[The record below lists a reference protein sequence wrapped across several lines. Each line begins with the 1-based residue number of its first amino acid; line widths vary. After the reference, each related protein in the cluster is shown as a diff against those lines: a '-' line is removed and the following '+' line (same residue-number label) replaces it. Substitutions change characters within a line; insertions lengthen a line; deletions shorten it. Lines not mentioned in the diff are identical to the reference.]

1 MTQRDVI
8 NLKVWPRWMSKRM
21 AALYTSYSEKQID
34 RLIANGSLPFI
45 KLRMNNQKR
54 GCQLRIDR
62 KDLDRLMME
71 NKKDFQQIKKDVLSD
86 I

>member
-1 MTQRDVI
+1 MKQHEMI

-34 RLIANGSLPFI
+34 RLIASGSLPFI
-45 KLRMNNQKR
+45 KLRMNHQKR

-62 KDLDRLMME
+62 RDLDRLMME
-71 NKKDFQQIKKDVLSD
+71 HKKDLQQIKRRILSD